1 MTTLLDDLRFSVR
14 TLRKTPAFTITA
26 VLTVA
31 LGIGACTAIF
41 SVVNAVLLRYLPYS
55 QPERLA
61 FVQSDLT
68 ARGVN
73 DYPMAPGDLPDLRA
87 GITAFQDAASVITNN
102 TVYTSDTG
110 DPEYIVNANVTTN
123 FFRTMGARLVLG
135 RDFVDEDGTPLPPP
149 PQGGPGAQQQG
160 GPGAQPN
167 AAPPPPPPPFI
178 TVISHA
184 FWQRRFGG
192 NPDVIGQSF
201 RLGQATGQI
210 VGVLAPEFELLW
222 PKASLINPRPD
233 IYLASRTDFATAPR
247 GSVALRVI
255 GRLKPGATVAQAQE
269 QANRVVADLRERF
282 RNKEAAGLRWRIE
295 PMHAYSVARVRPLL
309 LALMG
314 AVMFVLLIACANVAN
329 LLLVR
334 GSQRERELTV
344 RAALGSGRW
353 ALMRQTLIESLVLS
367 SWGAILGLG
376 LAWVGTRALIRFGPE
391 DLPRLDTVALDRT
404 VFGFTLLATV
414 ISGLAFGLI
423 PALRASRVN
432 VADTLRSAGRSGAL
446 AGLGKWLRQ
455 GVVVSEV
462 ALAFVLLVGCGLMIR
477 SFVTLHRAS
486 PGFDSNGVL
495 TFQVPNQ
502 NAGVQSFE
510 EATGRARQIH
520 ERLAGIPGVIAVSS
534 ASGLP
539 LGGSPGSV
547 PWGTEAALTDPDLF
561 QQADARSVREGYFE
575 TMRTRVI
582 EGRTFTEAD
591 AAPGRNV
598 IVIDEVLA
606 RMAFPGTSAVGQR
619 LWSRPGGQENIPFE
633 VIGVVQHQRNLSPAE
648 DSRQTWYTPGFA
660 TNQWI
665 VRTSG
670 DPMQVLQT
678 VRNELRQFNA
688 TMLVANAR
696 PLFDLVD
703 DARAETRF
711 ALWCIGLF
719 AVIATILSSIGL
731 YGVLSTTV
739 SMRTA
744 EIGMRMAL
752 GASTQ
757 NIFKLIA
764 RQGLVLSTT
773 GIVAGVVIAFWLSR
787 LMTSILVGVRPTD
800 PATFAVTGALFLAIA
815 LVACSVPALRAA
827 RLAPVVA
834 LRED

>member
-1 MTTLLDDLRFSVR
+1 MAKLLDDVRYAVR
-14 TLRKTPAFTITA
+14 TLRKSPAFTITA

-55 QPERLA
+55 QPERLV

-68 ARGVN
+68 ARGVQ

-87 GITAFQDAASVITNN
+87 GLTALQDAASVITNN
-102 TVYTSDTG
+102 TVYTSDAG
-110 DPEYIVNANVTTN
+110 DPEYVVNANVTTN
-123 FFRTMGARLVLG
+123 FFRTMGARFALG
-135 RDFVDEDGTPLPPP
+135 RDFVEDDGTPIPQPPP
-149 PQGGPGAQQQG
+149 PAPGAPPQQ
-160 GPGAQPN
+160 N
-167 AAPPPPPPPFI
+167 AAPQAPPPPFI
-178 TVISHA
+178 TIISHG

-192 NPDVIGQSF
+192 DPAVIGKTF
-201 RLGQATGQI
+201 RLGQATGEI

-222 PKASLINPRPD
+222 PKASLIASRPD
-233 IYLASRTDFATAPR
+233 IYLASRQDFATAAR
-247 GSVALRVI
+247 GTVSLRVV

-269 QANRVVADLRERF
+269 QANRVVTDLRSRF

-295 PMHAYSVARVRPLL
+295 PMHAYAVARVRPLL

-314 AVMFVLLIACANVAN
+314 AVSFVLLIACANVAN

-344 RAALGSGRW
+344 RAALGSSRW

-367 SWGAILGLG
+367 TSGALLGLG
-376 LAWVGTRALIRFGPE
+376 LAFVGTRALINFGPK
-391 DLPRLDTVALDRT
+391 DLPRLDSVGLDQT

-414 ISGLAFGLI
+414 ISALAFGLV
-423 PALRASRVN
+423 PAMRASRVN
-432 VADTLRSAGRSGAL
+432 VADTLRSSGRSGAL

-462 ALAFVLLVGCGLMIR
+462 ALAFVLLIGCGLMIR
-477 SFVTLHRAS
+477 SFVTLYRAS

-495 TFQVPNQ
+495 TFQIPNQ
-502 NAGVQSFE
+502 NQGVQSFE
-510 EATGRARQIH
+510 EAMARGRQLR
-520 ERLAGIPGVIAVSS
+520 ERFASIPGVTAVSG

-539 LGGSPGSV
+539 MGGSPGSV
-547 PWGTEAALTDPDLF
+547 PWGTEAALSDPDLF
-561 QQADARSVREGYFE
+561 QQADARAVRDDYFE

-582 EGRTFTEAD
+582 EGRTFTDAD

-598 IVIDEVLA
+598 IVIDEILA
-606 RMAFPGTSAVGQR
+606 RMAFPNGNAVGQR
-619 LWSRPGGQENIPFE
+619 LYSRPGGQENIPFE
-633 VIGVVQHQRNLSPAE
+633 VIGVVQHQRNLSPAV

-660 TNQWI
+660 TNQW
-665 VRTSG
+665 VLRTG
-670 DPMQVLQT
+670 ANPMSVLQA
-678 VRNELRQFNA
+678 VRDQLQQFNA
-688 TMLVANAR
+688 TLLVANAK
-696 PLFDLVD
+696 PLHELVD

-719 AVIATILSSIGL
+719 AVIATLLSSIGL

-752 GASTQ
+752 GATTQ
-757 NIFKLIA
+757 NIFRLIV
-764 RQGLVLSTT
+764 RQGAVLSAT

-787 LMTSILVGVRPTD
+787 LMTSIVVGISPTD
-800 PATFAVTGALFLAIA
+800 PITFATMGTLFLVVA
-815 LVACSVPALRAA
+815 LLACSIPALRAA
-827 RLAPVVA
+827 RLAPVAA

>member
-1 MTTLLDDLRFSVR
+1 MTTLLEDVRYAFR
-14 TLRKTPAFTITA
+14 TLRKSPAFTFTA
-26 VLTVA
+26 VLTIA

-41 SVVNAVLLRYLPYS
+41 SVVNAVLLRYLPYE

-73 DYPMAPGDLPDLRA
+73 DYPMAAGDLPDLRA

-102 TVYTSDTG
+102 TVYTSDAG
-110 DPEYIVNANVTTN
+110 DPEYVVNANVTTN
-123 FFRTMGARLVLG
+123 FFRTMGARFMLG

-149 PQGGPGAQQQG
+149 PQGGPGAQPQ
-160 GPGAQPN
+160 PG

-178 TVISHA
+178 TVISHG

-192 NPDVIGQSF
+192 DPDVIGQTF
-201 RLGQATGQI
+201 RLGQATGEI

-233 IYLASRTDFATAPR
+233 IYLASRQDFATAAR
-247 GSVALRVI
+247 GSVSLRVV
-255 GRLKPGATVAQAQE
+255 GRLKPGATIAQAQE
-269 QANRVVADLRERF
+269 QANRVVADLRSRF
-282 RNKEAAGLRWRIE
+282 PNKEAAGLRWRIE
-295 PMHAYSVARVRPLL
+295 PMHSYAVARVRPLL

-314 AVMFVLLIACANVAN
+314 AVVFVLLIACSNVAN

-353 ALMRQTLIESLVLS
+353 ALMRQTLVESLVLS
-367 SWGAILGLG
+367 SWGAALGLG
-376 LAWVGTRALIRFGPE
+376 LAWAGTRALIRFGPE
-391 DLPRLDTVALDRT
+391 DLPRLDTVGLDGA

-414 ISGLAFGLI
+414 LSGLAFGLI

-432 VADTLRSAGRSGAL
+432 VADTLRSSGRSGAL

-462 ALAFVLLVGCGLMIR
+462 ALAFVLLLGCGLMIR
-477 SFVTLHRAS
+477 SFVTLNRAQ

-502 NAGVQSFE
+502 NFGVQSFE
-510 EATGRARQIH
+510 EAIARGRQIQQ
-520 ERLAGIPGVIAVSS
+520 RLAGIPGVTAVSA

-539 LGGSPGSV
+539 MGGSPGSV
-547 PWGTEAALTDPDLF
+547 PWGTEAALSSPDLF
-561 QQADARSVREGYFE
+561 QQADARSVRDGYFE
-575 TMRTRVI
+575 TMKTRVI

-591 AAPGRNV
+591 AAPNRNV

-606 RMAFPGTSAVGQR
+606 KMAFPSGSAVGQR

-633 VIGVVQHQRNLSPAE
+633 VIGVVQHQRNLTPAQ

-660 TNQWI
+660 SNQWV
-665 VRTSG
+665 VRTTGSN
-670 DPMQVLQT
+670 PMSILAT
-678 VRNELRQFNA
+678 VRNEMRQVNA
-688 TMLVANAR
+688 SILVANPR
-696 PLFDLVD
+696 PLHELVD
-703 DARAETRF
+703 DAGAETRF
-711 ALWCIGLF
+711 ALWCIGVF
-719 AVIATILSSIGL
+719 AIIALTLASIGL

-752 GASTQ
+752 GASTR
-757 NIFKLIA
+757 NIFRLIA
-764 RQGLVLSTT
+764 RQGAMLSGM
-773 GIVAGVVIAFWLSR
+773 GIFAGIVIAFWLSR
-787 LMTSILVGVRPTD
+787 LMTTMLVGVSPTD
-800 PATFAVTGALFLAIA
+800 PMTFLTTGALFLGIA
-815 LVACSVPALRAA
+815 LVACSVPALRAS

>member
-1 MTTLLDDLRFSVR
+1 MTTLLDEVRYSIR
-14 TLRKTPAFTITA
+14 TLRKSPAFTITA

-73 DYPMAPGDLPDLRA
+73 DYPMAAGDLPDLRA

-102 TVYTSDTG
+102 TVYTSDAG
-110 DPEYIVNANVTTN
+110 DPEYIVSANVTTN
-123 FFRTMGARLVLG
+123 FFRTMGARFMRG
-135 RDFVDEDGTPLPPP
+135 RDFVDEDGTPIPPP
-149 PQGGPGAQQQG
+149 PQAAPGA
-160 GPGAQPN
+160 PPQPN
-167 AAPPPPPPPFI
+167 AAPPAPLPPFK
-178 TVISHA
+178 TVISHG

-192 NPDVIGQSF
+192 DPDVIGQTF
-201 RLGQATGQI
+201 RLGQATGEI

-222 PKASLINPRPD
+222 PKASLIDPRPD
-233 IYLASRTDFATAPR
+233 IYLASRQDFATAPR
-247 GSVALRVI
+247 GSVSLRVI

-269 QANRVVADLRERF
+269 QANRVVTDLRARF

-295 PMHAYSVARVRPLL
+295 PMHSYAVARVRPLL

-314 AVMFVLLIACANVAN
+314 AVTFVLLIACANVAN

-353 ALMRQTLIESLVLS
+353 ALMRQTLLESLVLS
-367 SWGAILGLG
+367 TWGAILGLG
-376 LAWVGTRALIRFGPE
+376 LAWVGTRALIRYGPE
-391 DLPRLDTVALDRT
+391 DLPRLDSVGLDQT
-404 VFGFTLLATV
+404 VFAFTLLATV
-414 ISGLAFGLI
+414 ISGLAFGVV

-432 VADTLRSAGRSGAL
+432 VADTLRSSGRSGAL

-477 SFVTLHRAS
+477 SFVTLYRSS
-486 PGFDSNGVL
+486 PGFDANSVL
-495 TFQVPNQ
+495 TFQIPNQ
-502 NAGVQSFE
+502 NQGVQSFD
-510 EATGRARQIH
+510 EAVARGRQIR
-520 ERLAGIPGVIAVSS
+520 ERFAAIPGVTAVSA

-539 LGGSPGSV
+539 MGGSPGSV

-561 QQADARSVREGYFE
+561 QQADARAVGEGYFE
-575 TMRTRVI
+575 AMRTRVI

-633 VIGVVQHQRNLSPAE
+633 VIGVVQHQRNLSPAV

-660 TNQWI
+660 TNQW
-665 VRTSG
+665 VLRTTGS
-670 DPMQVLQT
+670 PMQVLQN
-678 VRNELRQFNA
+678 VRDQVKQFNGSL
-688 TMLVANAR
+688 LVANAR
-696 PLFDLVD
+696 PLHDLVD

-719 AVIATILSSIGL
+719 AVIATLLSSIGL

-752 GASTQ
+752 GATTR
-757 NIFKLIA
+757 NIFRLIV
-764 RQGLVLSTT
+764 RQGAVLSAT
-773 GIVAGVVIAFWLSR
+773 GIVAGVFIAFLLSR
-787 LMTSILVGVRPTD
+787 LMTALLVGVKPTD
-800 PATFAVTGALFLAIA
+800 PATFAITGALFLAIA
-815 LVACSVPALRAA
+815 LIACSIPALRAT
-827 RLAPVVA
+827 RLAPVAA